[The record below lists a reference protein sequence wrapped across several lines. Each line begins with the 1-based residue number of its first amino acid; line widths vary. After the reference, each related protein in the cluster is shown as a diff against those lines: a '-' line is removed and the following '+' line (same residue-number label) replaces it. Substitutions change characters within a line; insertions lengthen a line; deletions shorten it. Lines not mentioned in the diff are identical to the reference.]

1 MVSKKAA
8 LVKRAAAQQAR
19 RAALKD
25 KEPAAKAVRVV
36 AIAKPVS
43 LFQDQ
48 KAAQKK
54 KPRLSKMAA
63 LSPVEREVSSSIL
76 GCQQQCKLCCISCAA
91 AVSRPVL
98 VGARRSPWPIHQ
110 S

>member
-1 MVSKKAA
+1 MAENKKAG

-19 RAALKD
+19 RAALK
-25 KEPAAKAVRVV
+25 KKGPADKAVRVV
-36 AIAKPVS
+36 AIPKPIS

-63 LSPVEREVSSSIL
+63 LSPVEREVSSIL
-76 GCQQQCKLCCISCAA
+76 GCQQQCQMTEWDSW
-91 AVSRPVL
+91 SS
-98 VGARRSPWPIHQ
+98 GH
-110 S
+110 